1 MVVERKESIEFHLVA
16 DLSSS
21 FFLVLMKRS
30 WLFLKTPVE
39 SSERCFLPF
48 VFTSYNNSYVLY
60 FMLDLPVTKTMSLKN
75 HPLVQIEN
83 RLIILKANFHQL
95 SKSKVEDCIY
105 LGYTMDFAII
115 RSGLVHFFAI

>member
-1 MVVERKESIEFHLVA
+1 MVA
-16 DLSSS
+16 DLSSFFF

-30 WLFLKTPVE
+30 WLCLKTPVE
-39 SSERCFLPF
+39 GSERCFLPF